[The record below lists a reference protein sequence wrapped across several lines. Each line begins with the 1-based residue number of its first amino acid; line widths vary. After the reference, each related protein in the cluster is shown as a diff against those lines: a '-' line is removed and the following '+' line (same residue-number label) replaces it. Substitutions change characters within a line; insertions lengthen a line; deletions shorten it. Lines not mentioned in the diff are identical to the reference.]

1 MPCYKLGIRFDDPL
15 MVKRFLDSR
24 RSGFYFSVAVEGDIG
39 VGDSIEVL
47 ARNEA
52 RISIPEILRLYI
64 GDEVDPVRLQQAI
77 ELPALS
83 DAWRGDLRKRL
94 AGST

>member
-1 MPCYKLGIRFDDPL
+1 
-15 MVKRFLDSR
+15 
-24 RSGFYFSVAVEGDIG
+24 VAVEGDIG